1 MNKVSFM
8 GLIALFLSLMPLQ
21 SHAQE
26 WLATFLVLTETNGT
40 KTEFPLES
48 QPVVTFEQNNLVVTC
63 NGKTLSTALTDV
75 LEYSFIQRNVTT
87 GINNLPGKE
96 AGKEAA
102 TPSFS
107 FHNAEV
113 SGLKEGANV
122 GIYDLNG
129 RLISAVRADAV
140 GHVTLNLSSLPKGIY
155 ILRTPTKSFKF
166 VNQ

>member
-75 LEYSFIQRNVTT
+75 SEYSFIQRNVTA
-87 GINNLPGKE
+87 GINNLPGKGT
-96 AGKEAA
+96 GKEAA

-129 RLISAVRADAV
+129 ADAA

>member
-8 GLIALFLSLMPLQ
+8 GLIALFLLLMPLQ

-40 KTEFPLES
+40 KTEFPLDS

-75 LEYSFIQRNVTT
+75 LEYSFIQRNVTA

-96 AGKEAA
+96 AGK
-102 TPSFS
+102 
-107 FHNAEV
+107 
-113 SGLKEGANV
+113 
-122 GIYDLNG
+122 
-129 RLISAVRADAV
+129 
-140 GHVTLNLSSLPKGIY
+140 
-155 ILRTPTKSFKF
+155 
-166 VNQ
+166 

>member
-48 QPVVTFEQNNLVVTC
+48 QPVVTC

-75 LEYSFIQRNVTT
+75 LEYSFIQRNVTA
-87 GINNLPGKE
+87 GINNLPGKGT
-96 AGKEAA
+96 GKEAA

-140 GHVTLNLSSLPKGIY
+140 GHATLNLSSLPKGIY

>member
-1 MNKVSFM
+1 MNKVSFV

-26 WLATFLVLTETNGT
+26 WLATFLVLTETNGA
-40 KTEFPLES
+40 KTEFPLDS

-75 LEYSFIQRNVTT
+75 LEYSFIQRNVTA

-96 AGKEAA
+96 TA

-122 GIYDLNG
+122 GIYGLNG

-140 GHVTLNLSSLPKGIY
+140 GHATLNLSSLPKGIY
-155 ILRTPTKSFKF
+155 ILRTPTRSFKF

>member
-1 MNKVSFM
+1 M
-8 GLIALFLSLMPLQ
+8 
-21 SHAQE
+21 
-26 WLATFLVLTETNGT
+26 
-40 KTEFPLES
+40 
-48 QPVVTFEQNNLVVTC
+48 
-63 NGKTLSTALTDV
+63 TA
-75 LEYSFIQRNVTT
+75 

-96 AGKEAA
+96 AGKETA

-122 GIYDLNG
+122 GIYGLNG
-129 RLISAVRADAV
+129 RLISAVRADAA

-155 ILRTPTKSFKF
+155 ILRTPTRSFKF

>member
-1 MNKVSFM
+1 MELYGFM
-8 GLIALFLSLMPLQ
+8 EREKKIPSYFFII
-21 SHAQE
+21 
-26 WLATFLVLTETNGT
+26 TKET
-40 KTEFPLES
+40 
-48 QPVVTFEQNNLVVTC
+48 
-63 NGKTLSTALTDV
+63 
-75 LEYSFIQRNVTT
+75 
-87 GINNLPGKE
+87 
-96 AGKEAA
+96 A

-140 GHVTLNLSSLPKGIY
+140 GHATLNLSSLPKGIY
-155 ILRTPTKSFKF
+155 ILRTPTRSFKF